1 MVCDGIGWYWNSEGR
16 ADVCGGCDGNGQ
28 LAAPDVRSD
37 LDVEDTF

>member
-1 MVCDGIGWYWNSEGR
+1 MGMVTCL
-16 ADVCGGCDGNGQ
+16 VCDGNGQ